1 MKLFFEG
8 WHLKTFLSQVDP
20 NALIGDKLKAMSEAL
35 ATGEPLPEIDNDDL
49 GQVSS
54 TIYNEDL
61 VPLS

>member
-1 MKLFFEG
+1 MIFENLF
-8 WHLKTFLSQVDP
+8 SQVDP

-35 ATGEPLPEIDNDDL
+35 ATGDPLPEIDNDDL
-49 GQVSS
+49 GGVSL